1 MAELSLSITDLAII
15 EEAERLGIPD
25 ETSPPI
31 LREET
36 FGGGG
41 RKTGMVV
48 RDRLDGPVLY
58 LIGAPEE
65 VIARADDADAGL
77 QEALDV
83 ETAKGGRRVI
93 AVAHRT
99 LARTEPGQSAD
110 DLEQHLTLD
119 GLIAIEDP
127 PRPGGVRETIT
138 RMARAGIRTIM
149 VTGGTTHGPPLQ
161 SPARSASP
169 SLGGVIRICYLAAF
183 SRQHVIK
190 FGKNCLYS
198 RLEGRG
204 IVLENGPDDRRYV
217 RAISQRPSSISRKT
231 IPPRVLSE
239 MSVNYP
245 PVLKRGSSRSAPP
258 SPPPQDKFGI
268 TSRAVG

>member
-25 ETSPPI
+25 ETSPI

-36 FGGGG
+36 FGGG

-83 ETAKGGRRVI
+83 ETAKGRRVI

-127 PRPGGVRETIT
+127 PRPGVRETIT

-149 VTGGTTHGPPLQ
+149 VTGDHPRTAAAIAGEVGIAVTRGDQDMLSRRIFPAACHQVRQELPVL
-161 SPARSASP
+161 PARGPGDRS
-169 SLGGVIRICYLAAF
+169 GEW
-183 SRQHVIK
+183 SR
-190 FGKNCLYS
+190 
-198 RLEGRG
+198 
-204 IVLENGPDDRRYV
+204 
-217 RAISQRPSSISRKT
+217 
-231 IPPRVLSE
+231 
-239 MSVNYP
+239 
-245 PVLKRGSSRSAPP
+245 
-258 SPPPQDKFGI
+258 
-268 TSRAVG
+268 